1 MDFSFFL
8 TKWQSSDN
16 QTPHC
21 HCPTVQKA
29 LGLRTSH
36 VPNFYGCCCRFWT
49 AILTHGFNRSA
60 GLPYSGLHNT
70 KCWCH
75 IIRFYT
81 KCDPLCA
88 GIRQWTKNLCIL
100 NKTAIAV
107 FSSLLASILSICQLQ
122 HLDTSPDSKATLYA
136 CAKKICMSSL
146 ENFGLRTGSCMTFP
160 SFVFSFLKSRKRKRK
175 TRLSVKIRNI
185 PGNPE
190 GLATMCICRHD
201 CWSMHAYTNKF
212 DQFSFKQITK
222 TTQITHA

>member
-1 MDFSFFL
+1 M
-8 TKWQSSDN
+8 
-16 QTPHC
+16 
-21 HCPTVQKA
+21 QKA

-175 TRLSVKIRNI
+175 TEKPDSVLKSEIFQEIQKGWPLCVSVGMTVDQCMYIQINLINSVLSKSLR
-185 PGNPE
+185 PH
-190 GLATMCICRHD
+190 R
-201 CWSMHAYTNKF
+201 
-212 DQFSFKQITK
+212 
-222 TTQITHA
+222 